1 MRKIPNKYVTLAS
14 QILCIVFF
22 LQFTQLTQA
31 QKLVQIQRV
40 MNDKELR
47 TLSTLLSKSEV
58 LIERKAIAKKAYHF
72 AKPRQEQGK
81 GISLSSQ
88 LFLTS
93 SAWLKIRP
101 DESDINLNL
110 SCPYASTHD
119 QSTWQAPQLRFE
131 AKLIAMSHSQGWA
144 LLKSKHQTQC
154 VGTDVSRLSKSYL
167 EQSFYI
173 GRRLYL
179 YEPKPLLPA
188 QLSILGQATTPMHYY
203 WYSTGYLMS
212 GSALYNHE
220 GLLISLSAMPDLS
233 SPEAKTFI
241 LPPSAIAE
249 ALVKAKA
256 ILQQP

>member
-1 MRKIPNKYVTLAS
+1 MREITNKYKALANK
-14 QILCIVFF
+14 ILYIVLF
-22 LQFTQLTQA
+22 LQFTQFAQA
-31 QKLVQIQRV
+31 QKLVQMQRV

-47 TLSTLLSKSEV
+47 SLSTLLSKSEV
-58 LIERKAIAKKAYHF
+58 LIERKAIAKKGYHF
-72 AKPRQEQGK
+72 TKPRQEHGK

-101 DESDINLNL
+101 DESEINLNL
-110 SCPYASTHD
+110 SCPYISPND
-119 QSTWQAPQLRFE
+119 QLTWQATKLRFE
-131 AKLIAMSHSQGWA
+131 AKLIAISHSQGWA

-154 VGTDVSRLSKSYL
+154 IGTDVSRLSKSYL

-173 GRRLYL
+173 GRRIYL

-220 GLLISLSAMPDLS
+220 GLLISLSAMPDPS

-241 LPPSAIAE
+241 LPPSAITE